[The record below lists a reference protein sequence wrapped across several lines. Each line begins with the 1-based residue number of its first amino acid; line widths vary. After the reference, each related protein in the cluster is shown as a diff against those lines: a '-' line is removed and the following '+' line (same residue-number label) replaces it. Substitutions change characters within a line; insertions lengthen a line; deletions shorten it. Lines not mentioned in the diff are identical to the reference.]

1 MTARPDVRLADM
13 PMVPVACRACGAEVL
28 ARKGSWQ
35 QTSVQWTAD
44 SAARCEERRMFEQ
57 LPGRIFLAC
66 GQLKESIAAAVAAGV
81 VQVVQAEAD
90 ELGVAP

>member
-1 MTARPDVRLADM
+1 MTARPDIRLADM
-13 PMVPVACRACGAEVL
+13 PMVPVTCHACGAEVL

-35 QTSVQWTAD
+35 QTSVQWTRE
-44 SAARCEERRMFEQ
+44 SAARCEERQRAEC

-66 GQLKESIAAAVAAGV
+66 GQLKESIADAVAAGV
-81 VQVVQAEAD
+81 VHVVQD

>member
-1 MTARPDVRLADM
+1 MTVRPDVRLADM
-13 PMVPVACRACGAEVL
+13 PMVPVDCRACGAEVL

-35 QTSVQWTAD
+35 QTSVQWTRE
-44 SAARCEERRMFEQ
+44 SAAICEERRTFEQ

-81 VQVVQAEAD
+81 VHVVHAES
-90 ELGVAP
+90 G